1 MMKTKMSFWSLIV
14 LLAFSVGLGAGC
26 VSFEP
31 GKFENQVHHWVPLGT
46 TETQARHAMTRHGF
60 DCELVKWDSRFNQ
73 SGFDY
78 LDCSRTQVWF
88 HDWNVQDLFQ
98 RGQGFKLWLCPRG
111 IDPLT
116 AMPTDKKG
124 PILAVSSEIALKQQ
138 AAFRNS
144 IILLYDYDI
153 FSRPQFPF

>member
-1 MMKTKMSFWSLIV
+1 MMKTKMRIWSLIL

-46 TETQARHAMTRHGF
+46 PEKEARHVMTRHGF
-60 DCELVKWDSRFNQ
+60 DCDLVKGDSRFSQ

-88 HDWNVQDLFQ
+88 HDWNVRIFLKD
-98 RGQGFKLWLCPRG
+98 GK
-111 IDPLT
+111 
-116 AMPTDKKG
+116 
-124 PILAVSSEIALKQQ
+124 VSGYGSVRVE
-138 AAFRNS
+138 
-144 IILLYDYDI
+144 
-153 FSRPQFPF
+153 